1 MGEWEQGLEAARKQN
16 IIDDS
21 THDRLSKM
29 SFEREAT
36 TSKFPMRIALIV
48 LGAIL
53 LVSAGFSLFVR
64 VLGDDPSQLFVAMV
78 LALVA
83 LVAEI
88 IARLVSRAKPLKFLA
103 GIIGSFAGVPLG
115 FAVAVLLPGEPDVG
129 AASVGFLIAAAW
141 SMLWFRR
148 TKSGVAIAVV
158 VLELA
163 AFVALIGD
171 SNNLNTETTGLVLC
185 VLGVLTAIASI
196 IGRLKPS
203 LPPLVASLI
212 VIGWGCIA
220 QNTYGG
226 DVIAVIGIAISAA
239 LFLIAYR
246 RSEALMSAATAVSTG
261 IWAVVLTAALTEGSL
276 VPLIV
281 AAALGAAMV
290 GWGARLARK

>member
-1 MGEWEQGLEAARKQN
+1 M
-16 IIDDS
+16 
-21 THDRLSKM
+21 
-29 SFEREAT
+29 
-36 TSKFPMRIALIV
+36 
-48 LGAIL
+48 
-53 LVSAGFSLFVR
+53 
-64 VLGDDPSQLFVAMV
+64 
-78 LALVA
+78 
-83 LVAEI
+83 
-88 IARLVSRAKPLKFLA
+88 A

-129 AASVGFLIAAAW
+129 VASVGFLIAAVW

-148 TKSGVAIAVV
+148 TKSGVAIAVA

-163 AFVALIGD
+163 AFALAIGN
-171 SNNLNTETTGLVLC
+171 SNNLNTETTGAVLC
-185 VLGVLTAIASI
+185 ALGVLAALASI

-212 VIGWGCIA
+212 VIGVGCVA

-226 DVIAVIGIAISAA
+226 DVIAVIGIAISAV

-261 IWAVVLTAALTEGSL
+261 IWAVVLTSALTEGSL

-281 AAALGAAMV
+281 AAVLGAAMV
-290 GWGARLARK
+290 AWGAKLTRK